1 MDEEYATLKRN
12 QTWDLV
18 PPRKGIN
25 LIDSRWVYKVKRNED
40 CSIEM
45 LKARLVA
52 KGFKQR
58 YGVDYFDT
66 FCPVVKPTTIRIILS
81 LHVRRSWSMR
91 QVDIQNAFLHGM
103 LEEEVYMRQP
113 PGYAD

>member
-1 MDEEYATLKRN
+1 
-12 QTWDLV
+12 
-18 PPRKGIN
+18 
-25 LIDSRWVYKVKRNED
+25 
-40 CSIEM
+40 
-45 LKARLVA
+45 VA
-52 KGFKQR
+52 MGFKQR

-81 LHVRRSWSMR
+81 LAVNRGWSMR

-113 PGYAD
+113 PGYAHQSKPDYICKLKRALYGLKQAPRA